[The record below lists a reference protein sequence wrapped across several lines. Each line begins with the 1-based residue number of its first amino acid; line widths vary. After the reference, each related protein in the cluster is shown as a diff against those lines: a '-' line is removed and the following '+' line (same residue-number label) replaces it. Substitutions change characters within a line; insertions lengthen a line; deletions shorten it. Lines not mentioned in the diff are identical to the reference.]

1 MKRNS
6 LEMESTIHE
15 ILIIGPTPIHILP
28 CKLTFGTDL
37 QLTRRR
43 GWECGFNTVMHHL
56 TSADKQ
62 LNTLIA
68 STLIAGLVALIHESG
83 LRGHQDL
90 TPLDYSLWMQ
100 KKYMIYQRK
109 SQPRAEILY
118 RIMESADRMQENGW
132 IIRKATVSFE
142 TRTIVHR

>member
-1 MKRNS
+1 
-6 LEMESTIHE
+6 
-15 ILIIGPTPIHILP
+15 
-28 CKLTFGTDL
+28 
-37 QLTRRR
+37 
-43 GWECGFNTVMHHL
+43 MHHL

-118 RIMESADRMQENGW
+118 RIMESADRMQENG
-132 IIRKATVSFE
+132 
-142 TRTIVHR
+142 